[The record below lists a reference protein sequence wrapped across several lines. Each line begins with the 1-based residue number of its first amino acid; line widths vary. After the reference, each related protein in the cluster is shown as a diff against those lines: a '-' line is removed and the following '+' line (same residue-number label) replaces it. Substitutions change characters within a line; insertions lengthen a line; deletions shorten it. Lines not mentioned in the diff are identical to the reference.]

1 MSLLLLAARR
11 ASRAA
16 CSPAWCPHSQVAYF
30 AANMLLTKVRLEWST
45 LSPHQRSAVSSSVS
59 QALLSACSAA
69 GSPALPARRLCLV
82 LAAAGARSPPAE
94 AVLLVQQALDLGT
107 RGSVAVALLVLK
119 ALADEADEAPRAK
132 RASLLS
138 AISPACQPVLQ
149 LAEHAAGSP
158 STVADAMRT
167 ALSWLR
173 LDAAAPPG
181 GPLAG
186 GRLLLS
192 PAALATVAPGLHSR
206 ALACLGCDDEQLVDT
221 ASDFLADVHAAGNP
235 RVGAGEEAAVMEATL
250 RALTALGPRAGAP
263 DGEATARAIARVAT
277 TLGERHTEALVAGS
291 SDWLALVSLVMSTV
305 AVRRERACMA
315 ACSDLLLRIA
325 DTPAAARHP
334 QLREPLFSALGARC
348 VAHATLPGS
357 WNRWADAG
365 AVAVDDEGDDCDDVQ
380 RFREHILAD
389 LLQCG
394 DAQLGTPWLASLVT
408 SPLHL
413 DQGDAAQSQP
423 QEWPQVEAALFVL
436 RVCVLGLR
444 GRALGDTQPPSSA
457 APGDAHQQRVA
468 SNALLAAVF
477 TRIAAD
483 GGGGGMLSSH
493 GCVVEAS
500 CRLVGAYATWLGK
513 NPQGRPLVQAIT
525 SYLLRALRIPDAV
538 PHAAEALRNVC
549 ARAGDVLTAQPAV
562 LSSLIAT
569 AHMCLP
575 QPLPPQ
581 QLRVADSESPPV
593 DECAAV
599 VEGLARLVARLPPAD
614 ACGAALALVGPI
626 LERCS
631 QRLACGDVSSGA
643 VFSQACDLGLV
654 ASAIRFVE
662 APATSE
668 AAANGAQDTPAVALM
683 RAAWPT
689 LSRQGESGQW
699 RGSAPAMAALCAVYT
714 RAFASCKAAAASMV
728 APALMCVL
736 TAFEERPQGCHLD
749 VLTAAVEVFTTSGGA
764 PAQPRDVDGT
774 LDAAMARAA
783 SVTHALVERG
793 GAPHEVV
800 RSLCECAH
808 RCALFAPAA
817 LLRPDTLNAVLRVAC
832 HALAM
837 TEREPV
843 AQGAL
848 LLRCLISPG
857 RQMAVFGDTWRA
869 AKPAV
874 DAGMQQ
880 LGRHMMNAC
889 CVGAVVGSQG
899 GQLLCHVVYDLL
911 RAYPAAAPDWLAA
924 SVLDAGYPPT
934 EAGMAPGRVEETH
947 KRLFLQLA
955 LQSPPLTSQRFDALF
970 TDWARLCR
978 READADTLL
987 AYQM

>member
-1 MSLLLLAARR
+1 MFTRR
-11 ASRAA
+11 VAP
-16 CSPAWCPHSQVAYF
+16 PAQVAYF

-45 LSPHQRSAVSSSVS
+45 LSPQQRGAVSASVS
-59 QALLSACSAA
+59 QALLSSCSTASA
-69 GSPALPARRLCLV
+69 SPALPARRLCLV

-94 AVLLVQQALDLGT
+94 AVQFVQQALDLGA
-107 RGSVAVALLVLK
+107 RGSVAVALLLLK
-119 ALADEADEAPRAK
+119 AVADEADEAPRGK
-132 RASLLS
+132 RAALLA
-138 AISPACQPVLQ
+138 AICPACQPVLQ

-158 STVADAMRT
+158 ATVADALCA

-173 LDAAAPPG
+173 LDADAPPG

-192 PAALATVAPGLHSR
+192 PAALLLVSPALHSR
-206 ALACLGCDDEQLVDT
+206 ALACLGGPDEQLVET
-221 ASDFLADVHAAGNP
+221 AADFLADVHAASNP
-235 RVGAGEEAAVMEATL
+235 RVEAGAEAAAMEATL
-250 RALTALGPRAGAP
+250 RALVALAPRAGAP
-263 DGEATARAIARVAT
+263 DGEATARAVARVAT
-277 TLGERHTEALVAGS
+277 TLGERHTEALAGGAP
-291 SDWLALVSLVMSTV
+291 DWLAVVSLVINTV
-305 AVRRERACMA
+305 AARRERACMA
-315 ACSDLLLRIA
+315 ACSDLLLRIN

-334 QLREPLFSALGARC
+334 QLREPLFSAVGARC
-348 VAHATLPGS
+348 VAHATLPAS
-357 WNRWADAG
+357 WTTWADAG
-365 AVAVDDEGDDCDDVQ
+365 DAGDDCDDCDDVQ
-380 RFREHILAD
+380 RFREHTLAD
-389 LLQCG
+389 LLHCC
-394 DAQLGTPWLASLVT
+394 DAQLGTSWLASLVT
-408 SPLHL
+408 APLHL
-413 DQGDAAQSQP
+413 DQGDGGGAAVQSQP
-423 QEWPQVEAALFVL
+423 QEWPHVEAALFVL

-444 GRALGDTQPPSSA
+444 GRALGDTLASQSA
-457 APGDAHQQRVA
+457 GDAHQQRVA

-483 GGGGGMLSSH
+483 GGGGGLLSSH
-493 GCVVEAS
+493 GCVVEAA
-500 CRLVGAYATWLGK
+500 CRLVGAYAMWLGK
-513 NPQGRPLVQAIT
+513 CPQGRPLVQGIT
-525 SYLLRALRIPDAV
+525 AYLLRALRVPGAV

-549 ARAGDVLTAQPAV
+549 ARAGDVLTSQPAV
-562 LSSLIAT
+562 LSSLIST
-569 AHMCLP
+569 AHLCIP
-575 QPLPPQ
+575 QPTPPP
-581 QLRVADSESPPV
+581 QLRVTDGESPPV

-599 VEGLARLVARLPPAD
+599 VEGLARLVARLPGPD
-614 ACGAALALVGPI
+614 ACAAALALAGPI

-631 QRLACGDVSSGA
+631 QRLARGDVSAGA
-643 VFSQACDLGLV
+643 VFGQACDLGLV

-662 APATSE
+662 TPASSE
-668 AAANGAQDTPAVALM
+668 PSGQVPGAQDTPAVALM
-683 RAAWPT
+683 RAAWPV
-689 LSRQGESGQW
+689 LSRQGESAQW
-699 RGSAPAMAALCAVYT
+699 RGSAPTMAALCSVYT
-714 RAFASCKAAAASMV
+714 RAFASCKAAAAPMV

-736 TAFEERPQGCHLD
+736 TAFEERPQGYHLD
-749 VLTAAVEVFTTSGGA
+749 VLTAAVEVFTHSGGA
-764 PAQPRDVDGT
+764 SASAAPPCDVDDT

-800 RSLCECAH
+800 RALCECAH

-817 LLRPDTLNAVLRVAC
+817 LLRPDTLNAVLRVSC

-837 TEREPV
+837 AEREPV

-880 LGRHMMNAC
+880 LGRHIMAAAC
-889 CVGAVVGSQG
+889 IGAVVGSQG

-911 RAYPAAAPDWLAA
+911 KAYPGAAPDWLAA
-924 SVLDAGYPPT
+924 AVLDAGYPPT
-934 EAGMAPGRVEETH
+934 EAGMAPGRVEEAH

>member
-1 MSLLLLAARR
+1 V
-11 ASRAA
+11 
-16 CSPAWCPHSQVAYF
+16 SPLQVAYF

-45 LSPHQRSAVSSSVS
+45 LSPQQRSAVSSSVS
-59 QALLSACSAA
+59 QALLHACSPA

-94 AVLLVQQALDLGT
+94 AVVLVQHALDLGA

-119 ALADEADEAPRAK
+119 SLADEADEAPRAK
-132 RASLLS
+132 RAALLA

-158 STVADAMRT
+158 STVGDAMCA

-173 LDAAAPPG
+173 LDAASPPG

-192 PAALATVAPGLHSR
+192 PAALAVSVAPGLHSR

-235 RVGAGEEAAVMEATL
+235 RVGAGEEAAAMEATL

-263 DGEATARAIARVAT
+263 DGEATARAIVRVAT
-277 TLGERHTEALVAGS
+277 TLGERHTEALVAGA
-291 SDWLALVSLVMSTV
+291 SDWLALVSLVINTV

-325 DTPAAARHP
+325 DTPLAARHP
-334 QLREPLFSALGARC
+334 QLREPLFTALGARC
-348 VAHATLPGS
+348 LAHATLPVS
-357 WNRWADAG
+357 WTRWADAG
-365 AVAVDDEGDDCDDVQ
+365 AQAADDEGDDCDDVQ

-389 LLQCG
+389 LLQCC
-394 DAQLGTPWLASLVT
+394 DVQLGTPWITSLVT

-413 DQGDAAQSQP
+413 DPGDTAQSQP
-423 QEWPQVEAALFVL
+423 QAWPQVEAALFVL

-444 GRALGDTQPPSSA
+444 GRALGDTPPPSTA
-457 APGDAHQQRVA
+457 APGDARQQRVA

-493 GCVVEAS
+493 ACVVEAS

-513 NPQGRPLVQAIT
+513 CPQGQPLVQGIT
-525 SYLLRALRIPDAV
+525 AYLLRALRVPDAV

-575 QPLPPQ
+575 QPSPPPQ
-581 QLRVADSESPPV
+581 PHADGESPPV

-654 ASAIRFVE
+654 ASAIRFVD
-662 APATSE
+662 APATSD
-668 AAANGAQDTPAVALM
+668 AARNGAQDTPAAALM
-683 RAAWPT
+683 RAAWPM

-714 RAFASCKAAAASMV
+714 RALASCKAAAAPMV
-728 APALMCVL
+728 TPVLMCVL

-749 VLTAAVEVFTTSGGA
+749 VLTSAVEVFTPSGGA
-764 PAQPRDVDGT
+764 TAQPRDVDGT

-793 GAPHEVV
+793 AASHEVV
-800 RSLCECAH
+800 RALCECAH

-837 TEREPV
+837 TERDPV

-880 LGRHMMNAC
+880 LGRHVMNAC

-911 RAYPAAAPDWLAA
+911 RAYPAAAPDWLA
-924 SVLDAGYPPT
+924 SVILDAGFPPT

-970 TDWARLCR
+970 TDWTRLCR
-978 READADTLL
+978 REGDADTLL